1 MKKNILILLMLS
13 ITLTIS
19 AKPGKIKYGKFLIYE
34 GEVVDKQPSGA
45 GTLKAIEPKNKKEYA
60 FTIEGVFNGSAVT
73 NPQIK
78 SQNGMPEMNVE
89 GVVVVKTKG
98 EKGKVESH
106 VVYRRK
112 RNRCF
117 IGGLENIH
125 AYRTGYAENY
135 YESHQERKDIRGWL
149 ETY

>member
-19 AKPGKIKYGKFLIYE
+19 AKPGKIKYGKYLIYE
-34 GEVVDKQPSGA
+34 GEVVDKQPSEA

-98 EKGKVESH
+98 EIYEIIGKN
-106 VVYRRK
+106 RR
-112 RNRCF
+112 
-117 IGGLENIH
+117 GST
-125 AYRTGYAENY
+125 RTCHPG
-135 YESHQERKDIRGWL
+135 SRGARVF
-149 ETY
+149 YMGC